1 MGSSATAASKQLQV
15 GVIGCG
21 IAGLSATIT
30 LARAGHAV
38 EVFERSRFTHENG
51 AALVIGVNAT
61 RVLAGWGF
69 DVVKYGAMDY
79 SQLRRFDAKTGTLVS
94 TEKYDGIEENYGSR
108 WLIFHRADLHAGL
121 LELVEKPATPY
132 AVAPKINLG
141 TAVSDADAD
150 AGTIT
155 LADGTSIQKDVLIIA
170 EGAHSKLISRVTGR
184 EEPIIKSPL
193 SIYRFMQPIS
203 SILEDPQ
210 AGHFYRDQPSGFT
223 AFFVNQVGKPG
234 VLLNTYPVRGE
245 QLLYCAF
252 MHPTKPQERN
262 IGDNWNAEASYED
275 LMADLQEFH
284 SSVKVICEG
293 AKDIN
298 VFTIMKRDPVPNLTR
313 GRAVLVGDA
322 GHLML
327 STHGQGASQ
336 AIEDAAA
343 LEVLFSNVEQSSSS
357 AEKVVLNRVQMFDEL
372 RGPRIKA
379 TQTLS
384 NKMMGPPE
392 VMMEECRKYYDG
404 PLPSLKAQVFSDE
417 YNDWFFKY
425 DVGAEARALLERA
438 EPT

>member
-1 MGSSATAASKQLQV
+1 MGSRDTASSTQLQIGIV
-15 GVIGCG
+15 GCG
-21 IAGLSATIT
+21 IAGLSATIA

-38 EVFERSRFTHENG
+38 EVFERSRFTRENG

-61 RVLAGWGF
+61 RVLAGWGL
-69 DVVKYGAMDY
+69 DVDKYGAVDY
-79 SQLRRFDAKTGTLVS
+79 SQLRRFDAKTGELVS
-94 TEKYDGIEENYGSR
+94 TEKFDGIEGRYGSR

-121 LELVEKPATPY
+121 LELVQKPAVTYATP
-132 AVAPKINLG
+132 PRINLG
-141 TAVSDADAD
+141 TAVSDADPD

-155 LADGTSIQKDVLIIA
+155 LADGSCLHKDVIIIA
-170 EGAHSKLISRVTGR
+170 DGAHSKLIPRVTGR

-203 SILEDPQ
+203 SILDHPS
-210 AGHFYRDQPSGFT
+210 ASHFYRDQPSGFT

-245 QLLYCAF
+245 QLLYVAF
-252 MHPTKPQERN
+252 MHPTKPQERD

-275 LMADLQEFH
+275 LVADLQEFH
-284 SSVKVICEG
+284 PSVKVICEG
-293 AKDIN
+293 AEDIK

-336 AIEDAAA
+336 SIEDAAA
-343 LEVLFSNVEQSSSS
+343 LEVLFDIQQGSLSP
-357 AEKVVLNRVQMFDEL
+357 EKVVLERVQMFDDL

-392 VMMEECRKYYDG
+392 VMMDECRKYYDG

-417 YNDWFFKY
+417 YNDWFFNY
-425 DVGAEARALLERA
+425 DVGAEARGLVERA
-438 EPT
+438 A

>member
-1 MGSSATAASKQLQV
+1 MGSTDAAASKQLQV

-21 IAGLSATIT
+21 IAGLSATIA

-61 RVLAGWGF
+61 RVLASWGF
-69 DVVKYGAMDY
+69 DAHKYGAMDY

-94 TEKYDGIEENYGSR
+94 TEAYSGIEEKYGSR

-121 LELVEKPATPY
+121 LKLVEKPTTPY

-150 AGTIT
+150 TGTIT
-155 LADGTSIQKDVLIIA
+155 LADGRSLQKDIIIIA
-170 EGAHSKLISRVTGR
+170 DGAHSKLITRVTGR

-252 MHPTKPQERN
+252 MHPTKPQERD

-284 SSVKVICEG
+284 PSVKVICEG

-298 VFTIMKRDPVPNLTR
+298 VFTIMRRDPVPNLTR

-343 LEVLFSNVEQSSSS
+343 LEVLFNIQQSSLLP
-357 AEKVVLNRVQMFDEL
+357 ENVVLERVQMFDEL

-392 VMMEECRKYYDG
+392 VMMDECRKYYDG
-404 PLPSLKAQVFSDE
+404 PLPSMKAQVFSDE

-425 DVGAEARALLERA
+425 DVGVEAKNLLERSRA
-438 EPT
+438 A

>member
-1 MGSSATAASKQLQV
+1 MGSRDTASPTQLQIGIV
-15 GVIGCG
+15 GCG
-21 IAGLSATIT
+21 IAGLSATIA

-38 EVFERSRFTHENG
+38 EVFERSRFTRENG

-61 RVLAGWGF
+61 RVLAGWGL
-69 DVVKYGAMDY
+69 DVDKYGAVDY
-79 SQLRRFDAKTGTLVS
+79 CQLRRFDAKTGELVS
-94 TEKYDGIEENYGSR
+94 TEKFDGIEGRYGSR

-121 LELVEKPATPY
+121 LELVQEPAMPYATP
-132 AVAPKINLG
+132 PRISLG
-141 TAVSDADAD
+141 TAVSDADPD

-155 LADGTSIQKDVLIIA
+155 LADGSCLYKDVIIIA
-170 EGAHSKLISRVTGR
+170 DGAHSKLIPRVTGR

-203 SILEDPQ
+203 SILDHPS
-210 AGHFYRDQPSGFT
+210 ASHFYRGQPSGFT

-245 QLLYCAF
+245 QLLYVAF
-252 MHPTKPQERN
+252 MHPTKPQERD

-275 LMADLQEFH
+275 LVADLQEFH
-284 SSVKVICEG
+284 PSVKVICEG
-293 AKDIN
+293 AEDIK

-336 AIEDAAA
+336 SIEDAAA
-343 LEVLFSNVEQSSSS
+343 LEVLFDIHMQQGSPSS
-357 AEKVVLNRVQMFDEL
+357 EKVVLERVQMFDDL

-392 VMMEECRKYYDG
+392 VMMDECRKYYDG

-417 YNDWFFKY
+417 YNDWFFNY
-425 DVGAEARALLERA
+425 DVGAEARDLVERA
-438 EPT
+438 A

>member
-1 MGSSATAASKQLQV
+1 MGSSGKVAPTNLQV

-21 IAGLSATIT
+21 IAGLSATIA

-69 DVVKYGAMDY
+69 DAHKYGAMDY
-79 SQLRRFDAKTGTLVS
+79 SQLRRFDAKTGELVS
-94 TEKYDGIEENYGSR
+94 TEKYSGIEERYGSR

-121 LELVEKPATPY
+121 LELVENPAVPY
-132 AVAPKINLG
+132 TVAPKINLG
-141 TAVSDADAD
+141 TAVSDADPD
-150 AGTIT
+150 TGTIT
-155 LADGTSIQKDVLIIA
+155 LADGRTLQKDVIIVA
-170 EGAHSKLISRVTGR
+170 DGAHSKLITRVTGR

-223 AFFVNQVGKPG
+223 AFFVSQVGRPG

-252 MHPTKPQERN
+252 MHPTKPQERD
-262 IGDNWNAEASYED
+262 IGDNWNAEAGYED
-275 LMADLQEFH
+275 LVADLREFH
-284 SSVKVICEG
+284 PSVKVICEG
-293 AKDIN
+293 ARDIN
-298 VFTIMKRDPVPNLTR
+298 VFTIMRRDPVPNLTR

-343 LEVLFSNVEQSSSS
+343 LEVLFGSTMQGSCLS
-357 AEKVVLNRVQMFDEL
+357 EKLVLDRVQMFDDL
-372 RGPRIKA
+372 RGPRVKA

-392 VMMEECRKYYDG
+392 VMMEECRRYYDG
-404 PLPSLKAQVFSDE
+404 PLPSPKAQVFSEE

-425 DVGAEARALLERA
+425 DVGVEAKSLLEKSVTA
-438 EPT
+438 

>member
-1 MGSSATAASKQLQV
+1 MGSRDTVTSTQLQI
-15 GVIGCG
+15 GVVGCG
-21 IAGLSATIT
+21 IAGLSATIA

-38 EVFERSRFTHENG
+38 EVFEQSRFTRENG
-51 AALVIGVNAT
+51 AALVIGANAT
-61 RVLAGWGF
+61 RVMAGWGF
-69 DVVKYGAMDY
+69 DVDKYGAVDY
-79 SQLRRFDAKTGTLVS
+79 SQLRRFDAKTGELVS
-94 TEKYDGIEENYGSR
+94 TERFHGIEEKYGSR

-121 LELVEKPATPY
+121 LELVQNPATPY
-132 AVAPKINLG
+132 AIPPKINLG
-141 TAVSDADAD
+141 TAVSDADPD

-155 LADGTSIQKDVLIIA
+155 LADGSSLQKDVIVIA
-170 EGAHSKLISRVTGR
+170 DGAHSKLIPRVTGR

-203 SILEDPQ
+203 SILNHPS
-210 AGHFYRDQPSGFT
+210 AGTFYRDQPSGFT

-245 QLLYCAF
+245 QLLYVAF
-252 MHPTKPQERN
+252 LHPTKPQERD

-275 LMADLQEFH
+275 LVADLQEFH
-284 SSVKVICEG
+284 PSVKVICEG
-293 AKDIN
+293 AEDIK

-313 GRAVLVGDA
+313 GRAILVGDA

-336 AIEDAAA
+336 SIEDAAA
-343 LEVLFSNVEQSSSS
+343 LEVLFNIQQSGPSS
-357 AEKVVLNRVQMFDEL
+357 KNVVLERVQMFDDL

-392 VMMEECRKYYDG
+392 AMMEECRKYYDG

-425 DVGAEARALLERA
+425 DVGAEARDLLER
-438 EPT
+438 TK

>member
-1 MGSSATAASKQLQV
+1 MGSRDTGTPTPLQI
-15 GVIGCG
+15 GVVGCG
-21 IAGLSATIT
+21 IAGLSATIA

-38 EVFERSRFTHENG
+38 EVFERSRFTRENG

-69 DVVKYGAMDY
+69 DVDKYGAVDY
-79 SQLRRFDAKTGTLVS
+79 CQLRRFDAKTGELVS
-94 TEKYDGIEENYGSR
+94 TEKFDGIEEKYGSR

-121 LELVEKPATPY
+121 LELVQKPAMPY
-132 AVAPKINLG
+132 ANAPKINLG
-141 TAVSDADAD
+141 TVVSDADPGS
-150 AGTIT
+150 GTIT
-155 LADGTSIQKDVLIIA
+155 LADGSFLQKDVIIIA
-170 EGAHSKLISRVTGR
+170 DGAHSKLIPRVTGR

-203 SILEDPQ
+203 SILDHPL

-245 QLLYCAF
+245 QLLFVAF
-252 MHPTKPQERN
+252 MHPTKPQERD

-275 LMADLQEFH
+275 LVADLQDFH
-284 SSVKVICEG
+284 PSVKFICEG
-293 AKDIN
+293 AEDIK

-313 GRAVLVGDA
+313 GRAILVGDA

-343 LEVLFSNVEQSSSS
+343 LEVLFNFQQSIPSSEN
-357 AEKVVLNRVQMFDEL
+357 AVLDRVQMFGDL

-392 VMMEECRKYYDG
+392 AMMEECRKYYDG

-417 YNDWFFKY
+417 YNDWFFNY
-425 DVGAEARALLERA
+425 DVGVEAKDLLERTA
-438 EPT
+438 

>member
-1 MGSSATAASKQLQV
+1 MGSRDTTTSTQLQI
-15 GVIGCG
+15 GVVGCG
-21 IAGLSATIT
+21 IAGLSATIA

-38 EVFERSRFTHENG
+38 EVFERSRFTRENG

-61 RVLAGWGF
+61 RVLAGWDF
-69 DVVKYGAMDY
+69 DVDKYGAVDY
-79 SQLRRFDAKTGTLVS
+79 CQLRRFDAKTGDLVS
-94 TEKYDGIEENYGSR
+94 TEKFDGIEEKYGSR

-121 LELVEKPATPY
+121 LELVQKPAMPY
-132 AVAPKINLG
+132 ASAPKINLG
-141 TAVSDADAD
+141 TAVSDTDPD

-155 LADGTSIQKDVLIIA
+155 LEDGTFLHKDVIIIA
-170 EGAHSKLISRVTGR
+170 DGAHSKLIPRVTGR

-203 SILEDPQ
+203 SILNHPL
-210 AGHFYRDQPSGFT
+210 ASHFYRNQPSGFT

-245 QLLYCAF
+245 QLLYVAF
-252 MHPTKPQERN
+252 MHPTKPQERD

-275 LMADLQEFH
+275 LVADLQDFH
-284 SSVKVICEG
+284 PSVKFICEG
-293 AKDIN
+293 AEDIK

-336 AIEDAAA
+336 SIEDAAA
-343 LEVLFSNVEQSSSS
+343 LEVLFNMQQSSPSS
-357 AEKVVLNRVQMFDEL
+357 ENVVLERVQMFDDL
-372 RGPRIKA
+372 RGPRVKA

-392 VMMEECRKYYDG
+392 AMMEECRKYYDG
-404 PLPSLKAQVFSDE
+404 PLPSVKAQVFSDE

-425 DVGAEARALLERA
+425 DVGAKARGLLER
-438 EPT
+438 TI